1 MASLSTSLPK
11 PSFQHPNTSINLPD
25 HFHNSCLVPRNLSF
39 QRLGLISQRG
49 LFGKVKIARCSHQ
62 AEALVDSNTQISD
75 VPILTCSEAFERLK
89 KNRENQKG
97 KQQFLAMYSSI
108 FGGIT
113 TDTSAMVIPLDDHMV
128 HRGHGVF
135 DTAAIVDGNSIVLFA
150 SIELPRPVNEFHVSK
165 SIGYTTNAPKA
176 QIAKHRHNIMFKF
189 IRIQCD
195 NVLQLQY
202 KQFLAPLIQLLIL
215 LYLSSLIHILNGC
228 KLLKFCRK
236 RHLYEF
242 DQHLDRI
249 LRSASLAKIN
259 LPFDRENI
267 RRILIQTV
275 SASKCKT
282 GSLRYWL
289 SAGPGDFQL
298 SPSDCHQPALYAIVI
313 QDQSPHDSRG
323 IKVVTSSVPIKP
335 PQFATVKSVN
345 YLPNALSKM
354 EAEENDAYASIW
366 LDNDGFVAEGPSM
379 NVAFVTKEKDLLMP
393 AFDKILSG
401 CTAKRV
407 LTLAEGLVKEGK
419 LHGIKIDDV
428 TVEEGKKADEMMLIG
443 SGVLVRP
450 VVQWDNQ
457 VIGDGKEGPITRAL
471 LALILE
477 DMKSGPPAVRVP
489 VP

>member
-25 HFHNSCLVPRNLSF
+25 HLHNSCLVPRNLSF
-39 QRLGLISQRG
+39 QRLGLISQQG

-135 DTAAIVDGNSIVLFA
+135 DTAAIVDG
-150 SIELPRPVNEFHVSK
+150 
-165 SIGYTTNAPKA
+165 
-176 QIAKHRHNIMFKF
+176 
-189 IRIQCD
+189 
-195 NVLQLQY
+195 
-202 KQFLAPLIQLLIL
+202 
-215 LYLSSLIHILNGC
+215 
-228 KLLKFCRK
+228 
-236 RHLYEF
+236 HLYEF

-313 QDQSPHDSRG
+313 QDKSPHDSRG

-450 VVQWDNQ
+450 AVQWDNQ